1 MLLLADSFQT
11 DFINC
16 IARSFHSA
24 SASSTLTIHIGE
36 GMEVERVLGTCMT
49 SSVKRFIPKLPS
61 S

>member
-1 MLLLADSFQT
+1 MLLADSFQT

-24 SASSTLTIHIGE
+24 SSSSTLTIHIGE

-49 SSVKRFIPKLPS
+49 SSIKRFDPNPPS
-61 S
+61 L